1 MTRRWLWC
9 RKFSTATKQATKS
22 HYNAPSLYDIIIMRR
37 KYGTASREQSCGA
50 FLMPGKECLCMGYR
64 KVSYIEQV
72 WYIIKYKLGERFRRR

>member
-1 MTRRWLWC
+1 MVIET
-9 RKFSTATKQATKS
+9 FSPEETEELRNKPLKATIMHLQ
-22 HYNAPSLYDIIIMRR
+22 LYDIIIMRG

-72 WYIIKYKLGERFRRR
+72 WYIIKYKLGELFRRK

>member
-1 MTRRWLWC
+1 MSIN
-9 RKFSTATKQATKS
+9 KFNSEGYYDPTA
-22 HYNAPSLYDIIIMRR
+22 YVIIIMRR

-72 WYIIKYKLGERFRRR
+72 WYIIKYKLGALFRRR